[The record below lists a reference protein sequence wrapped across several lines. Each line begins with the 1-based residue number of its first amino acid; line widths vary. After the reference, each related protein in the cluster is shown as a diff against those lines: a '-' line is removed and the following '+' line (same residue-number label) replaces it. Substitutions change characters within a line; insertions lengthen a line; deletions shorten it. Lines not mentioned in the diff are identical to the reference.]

1 MNLGQRI
8 KQASKSL
15 YLTDSVITLRSLCQ
29 ELAHLGPIQIKYKL
43 ELNHVIRITVKKH
56 VFAETKLTYLRVT
69 STCSQYIVAV
79 NSKLGRT
86 KDKESSYLC
95 GSKNN
100 NVEKK
105 VAENWAHT
113 VRFVG
118 RFVMVS
124 LFLGF
129 LSIKYNEIWQNII
142 N

>member
-15 YLTDSVITLRSLCQ
+15 YLTDSFITLRSLCQ
-29 ELAHLGPIQIKYKL
+29 ELAHLGPIRIKYKL
-43 ELNHVIRITVKKH
+43 ELNHVIRVTVKKH
-56 VFAETKLTYLRVT
+56 VFGETKFTYLRVT

-100 NVEKK
+100 NVEQK
-105 VAENWAHT
+105 VAENWAPYCTFCRAFCHGLS
-113 VRFVG
+113 F
-118 RFVMVS
+118 F
-124 LFLGF
+124 GF
-129 LSIKYNEIWQNII
+129 SYNKI
-142 N
+142 

>member
-15 YLTDSVITLRSLCQ
+15 YLTDSFITLRSLCQ
-29 ELAHLGPIQIKYKL
+29 ELAHLGPIRIKYKL
-43 ELNHVIRITVKKH
+43 ELNHVIRVTVKKH
-56 VFAETKLTYLRVT
+56 VFGETKFTYLRVT

-100 NVEKK
+100 NVEQK
-105 VAENWAHT
+105 VAKNP
-113 VRFVG
+113 G
-118 RFVMVS
+118 GG
-124 LFLGF
+124 LLPYLGYIGMCRCEGYGF
-129 LSIKYNEIWQNII
+129 QAVHSRTGL
-142 N
+142 